1 MHISRIPS
9 MRPFFIWTVAI
20 LILSVSCK
28 SPDGRDIQ
36 KHSLSKKGMI
46 VSASK
51 FATEAGLSIMQ
62 QGGNAVDAAIA
73 VHFALAVTYPRAG
86 NLGGGGFLMYR
97 DSTGQIQSL
106 DFREKAP
113 SASTRDMYLD
123 SMGNKVPG
131 ASEVGGLSVGVPGS
145 VAGMWEMHTLLKPS
159 LPWEKLLQPAIRL
172 AREGFP
178 ITQEEAIRLNEI
190 QSKLKALNPPNCP
203 FIKNNGWEEGD
214 ILRQEELAITLEQIA
229 IAGKKAFYEG
239 GIANAIS
246 QRILELG
253 GIMTTN
259 DMAAY
264 DVKWRDPAKGKYR
277 QFELYSMGPPSAG
290 GTALLQIA
298 GILERFSLEK
308 DDPTSPYNVHLYCEA
323 ARSAFQDR
331 AQWMGDPDF
340 VKIPF
345 HRITSSD
352 YLQSKMQDYSPE
364 KARKSGNLPSV
375 VKKES
380 YETTHYTVVDH
391 AGRCVSITTTLNSNY
406 GSQVWVPS
414 AGFFM
419 NNEMDDFVSAPNQPN
434 QFGLIGSAANEI
446 QPNKRMLSS
455 MSPTIVTRDGEL
467 FLALG
472 SPGGPAIVPSVWQTI
487 MYVID
492 LDMELKDAV
501 TTGRYHHQW
510 VPDEIVLEKSIA
522 SRSLI
527 QALNAKGHKVR
538 EVTRMGAVNAV
549 KRHENGM
556 LEGVAD
562 PRDQSHARGL

>member
-1 MHISRIPS
+1 MPTIWFSF
-9 MRPFFIWTVAI
+9 MRSGFLWFAALV
-20 LILSVSCK
+20 ILSVACK
-28 SPDGRDIQ
+28 GPAGREIQ

-46 VSASK
+46 VSANQY
-51 FATEAGLSIMQ
+51 ATEAGLSIMQ

-97 DSTGQIQSL
+97 DSAGQVQSL

-113 SASTRDMYLD
+113 SASTRNMFID
-123 SMGNKVPG
+123 SLGKKLPDV
-131 ASEVGGLSVGVPGS
+131 SEVGALSVGVPGS
-145 VAGMWEMHTLLKPS
+145 VAGMWEMHALLKPS

-172 AREGFP
+172 ARDGFP
-178 ITQEEAIRLNEI
+178 ITLEEATRLNEI
-190 QSKLKALNPPNCP
+190 QSTLKALNPPNCP
-203 FIKNNGWEEGD
+203 FIKSNGWEEGD
-214 ILRQEELAITLEQIA
+214 ILQQEDLAITLEQIA

-246 QRILELG
+246 QRIQELG
-253 GIMTTN
+253 GIMTSEDLAN
-259 DMAAY
+259 Y
-264 DVKWRDPAKGKYR
+264 DVKWRDPVKGKYR
-277 QFELYSMGPPSAG
+277 QFELYSMGPPSGG

-298 GILERFSLEK
+298 GILERFSLDKE
-308 DDPTSPYNVHLYCEA
+308 DPTSPYNVHLYCEA

-345 HRITSSD
+345 HRITSQD
-352 YLQSKMQDYSPE
+352 YLQRKMQDYSPD
-364 KARKSGNLPSV
+364 KARKSNILLPAIS
-375 VKKES
+375 KET

-406 GSQVWVPS
+406 GSLVWVPS
-414 AGFFM
+414 AGFFL
-419 NNEMDDFVSAPNQPN
+419 NNEMDDFSSAPNQPN
-434 QFGLIGSAANEI
+434 QFGLVGSVANEI

-455 MSPTIVTRDGEL
+455 MSPTIVTRDGKL

-472 SPGGPAIVPSVWQTI
+472 SPGGPTIVPSVWQTI

-492 LDMELKDAV
+492 LEMELKDAV
-501 TTGRYHHQW
+501 ATGRYHHQW
-510 VPDEIVLEKSIA
+510 VPDEIVLEKNIA
-522 SRSLI
+522 TSALI
-527 QALNAKGHKVR
+527 QALKSKGHNVR
-538 EVTRMGAVNAV
+538 EVSRMGAVNAV

-562 PRDQSHARGL
+562 PRDQSHTRGL